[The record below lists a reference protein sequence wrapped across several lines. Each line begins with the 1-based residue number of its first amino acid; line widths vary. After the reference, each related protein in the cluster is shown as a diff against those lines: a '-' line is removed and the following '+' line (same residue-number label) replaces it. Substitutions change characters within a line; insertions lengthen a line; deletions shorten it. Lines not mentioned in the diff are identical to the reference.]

1 MAMLTM
7 TIAISRRQSK
17 QSNQDRSV
25 KSIRA

>member
-7 TIAISRRQSK
+7 TIAILRRQSK
-17 QSNQDRSV
+17 QSNQDGSD